1 VFCGLWP
8 VEQELEVSLVAVFG
22 EVIALE
28 SNLLGKVGN
37 EWFSFNVKWA
47 FLYEF

>member
-1 VFCGLWP
+1 VFCGFWP
-8 VEQELEVSLVAVFG
+8 VEQELELSLVAVFG

-37 EWFSFNVKWA
+37 
-47 FLYEF
+47 